1 MNKEKIEIPIWEKY
15 ALSIQEAEAY
25 FNIGEKKLRKLVE
38 EVPDAEFI
46 LWKGN
51 RALFKRK
58 LFERFIDN
66 TSSI

>member
-1 MNKEKIEIPIWEKY
+1 MNNEKINVPVWEKY
-15 ALSIQEAEAY
+15 ALSIQEAEVY

-38 EVPDAEFI
+38 ENPAAEYI

-58 LFERFIDN
+58 LFEKFIDN